1 MLGLADTANVSAFEP
16 VADGL
21 ADRRAKVRSAAADTV
36 RRLGHAVGAA
46 AVSGHPVRERLVRSL
61 SDRDPAVRIAVARAL
76 GSLGDLFEHLSS
88 SRIDEAEL
96 DSILSGRIEPL
107 PRIWPLD
114 NTTG

>member
-21 ADRRAKVRSAAADTV
+21 ADRRAKVRSAAADAV

-46 AVSGHPVRERLVRSL
+46 AVSGHPGERLVRSL

>member
-1 MLGLADTANVSAFEP
+1 
-16 VADGL
+16 
-21 ADRRAKVRSAAADTV
+21 
-36 RRLGHAVGAA
+36 VGAA

-76 GSLGDLFEHLSS
+76 GSLGDLGVLFEHLSS